1 MNNLPKK
8 FPEKIFSEQILKL
21 QKIVQ
26 ENPDDLM
33 AKLNLAIA
41 FQQEK
46 HYSEAVAVYEK
57 IIELDTEE
65 VFAESAKV
73 AIAEIEQLNSYSGVN
88 KDNKENLGGVKK
100 EEKIEKKK
108 VNLWQKV
115 VNLPI
120 AYKQFIALFISSS
133 ISIFGVVLTGRLI
146 TVILGRS
153 QLENQSLAELA
164 LSLINYN
171 SRISEIESGF
181 KGQSDNI
188 AIVEAARSYQQNR
201 QIPANLRNTVR
212 QILRNEINARQI
224 EYATLIGL
232 DKRIIVNAN
241 NNRSGE
247 VFELN
252 NLISEVV
259 KFPRRMQT
267 NAIIPWAEI
276 EKEKPLL
283 PSSISQQDLLV
294 NLSFTP
300 VRDPRSQQVIGI
312 LMAGDIVNGKTLF
325 WERTL
330 DAVGGGYGAIYM
342 FNNGNFE
349 LVTSGIQKPGSDEF
363 QNNIPL
369 PDLNLLQ
376 KAETGIGGNIVDRI
390 LIDNQWF
397 TVAVKALP
405 DFRGEKIAFIVRG
418 TPEVQLQKLLN
429 QSLIDQILAGVVSLI
444 LAIILAILF
453 GRALTKPIQRL
464 QKSAQQIGKGE
475 GNIRADIYSD
485 DEVGQLA
492 KTFNEMAERIE
503 KYSQAIEDI
512 ARERE
517 KEVQFQKQQRENLQK
532 NVINLLLDIEEASKG
547 NLTVQAEVVSGE
559 VGSIADA
566 FNSTIRNLQK
576 LVQQFIFSA
585 NQVHETALA
594 NRGLVSHLAQ
604 NSSKQDSSIK
614 AIGASITEIVK
625 ETEKINESTQNA
637 AFISRES
644 RLTAQEGEKIIDE
657 TVNNIYEIRQT
668 VANTTKKA
676 KRLADSSQEIS
687 KIVSIIT
694 SISEKTNLLAF
705 NASIEA
711 ARAGENG
718 QGFRVVADEVRRL
731 AEQVTL
737 ATQEIEQLVVN
748 IQEETSEMMKMMEE
762 STTQVVTGTKLV
774 KNTKETLQK
783 LAQISNKIDNLLE
796 SIVHSITEQKK
807 NSQKVNEKMREI
819 ATVTTETAQ
828 EANLLSESLQEL
840 VKVAMEMQQ
849 SASRFQVN

>member
-1 MNNLPKK
+1 MASLQEQKTK
-8 FPEKIFSEQILKL
+8 TKEFSDHIINL
-21 QKIVQ
+21 QKKVQ
-26 ENPDDLM
+26 ENPQDLI
-33 AKLNLAIA
+33 AKLNLATA

-46 HYSEAVAVYEK
+46 YYNEAVAVYEQ
-57 IIELDTEE
+57 IIEQDNEG

-73 AIAEIEQLNSYSGVN
+73 AIAEIQKEQLG
-88 KDNKENLGGVKK
+88 KEDIVLDIDKK
-100 EEKIEKKK
+100 EEKIKKK
-108 VNLWQKV
+108 KLNLWQRL

-133 ISIFGVVLTGRLI
+133 ISVFGVVLAGRLI
-146 TVILGRS
+146 TVVLGRS
-153 QLENQSLAELA
+153 QLENQSIAELA
-164 LSLINYN
+164 VSVINYN
-171 SRISEIESGF
+171 SRISEMESGF
-181 KGQSDNI
+181 RGQSDNI
-188 AIVEAARSYQQNR
+188 AIIEAARNYQQNG
-201 QIPANLRNTVR
+201 QVPSNLRDTVR
-212 QILRNEINARQI
+212 QILRNETNARQI

-241 NNRSGE
+241 DDRTGE
-247 VFELN
+247 VFDPN
-252 NLISEVV
+252 NLVSEVV

-276 EKEKPLL
+276 EKEKPPL
-283 PSSISQQDLLV
+283 PSSVSQQDVLV
-294 NLSFTP
+294 NFSFTP
-300 VRDPRSQQVIGI
+300 VTDPQSQQVIAI
-312 LMAGDIVNGKTLF
+312 LMAGEIVNGKTLF
-325 WERTL
+325 LKRTL

-342 FNNGNFE
+342 FNNGRFE
-349 LVTSGIQKPGSDEF
+349 LVTSGLQEAGSDEF

-369 PDLNLLQ
+369 PDLNLIQ
-376 KAETGIGGNIVDRI
+376 TAETGVGGNIVDRL
-390 LIDNQWF
+390 LIENQWF

-405 DFRGEKIAFIVRG
+405 NFRGEEIAFVVRG
-418 TPEVQLQKLLN
+418 TPEVQLQRLLS
-429 QSLIDQILAGVVSLI
+429 QSLTYQILAGLASLI
-444 LAIILAILF
+444 VAIILAILF

-464 QKSAQQIGKGE
+464 QKSAQRIGKGDR
-475 GNIRADIYSD
+475 NVRAEITSE

-503 KYSQAIEDI
+503 DYTATIEDI
-512 ARERE
+512 AQQRE

-532 NVINLLLDIEEASKG
+532 NVIDLLLDIEEASKG

-559 VGSIADA
+559 IGSIADA
-566 FNSTIRNLQK
+566 FNSTVSNLQK
-576 LVQQFIFSA
+576 LVKQFLSSA
-585 NQVHETALA
+585 NQVHETALV
-594 NRGLVSHLAQ
+594 NGQLVSHLAQ
-604 NSSKQDSSIK
+604 NSNKQDISIQT
-614 AIGASITEIVK
+614 IGTSIAEIAR
-625 ETEKINESTQNA
+625 ESEKISESTQNA
-637 AFISRES
+637 SSISRES

-657 TVNNIYEIRQT
+657 TVNSIYQIRQT
-668 VANTTKKA
+668 VADTTKKA

-731 AEQVTL
+731 AEQVTFS
-737 ATQEIEQLVVN
+737 TQEIEQLVVG

-762 STTQVVTGTKLV
+762 STTQVVTGTQLV

-783 LAQISNKIDNLLE
+783 LVQISNDIDILLE
-796 SIVHSITEQKK
+796 SIANSITEQK
-807 NSQKVNEKMREI
+807 NTSQKVNEKMREV

-828 EANLLSESLQEL
+828 EANQVSESLQEL